1 MVVLKKWAVA
11 GHGDGT
17 GSFGPVWAH
26 FMCSS
31 SRGSCTCSLV
41 VNSFLEAK
49 KKKHTYDSRH
59 ICVSSPHVRRSW
71 TNHRLS
77 SPVSGDVVVVA
88 LWVVSPISMLQTN
101 VQVET
106 VE

>member
-11 GHGDGT
+11 SHGDGT

-49 KKKHTYDSRH
+49 KNETY
-59 ICVSSPHVRRSW
+59 
-71 TNHRLS
+71 L
-77 SPVSGDVVVVA
+77 
-88 LWVVSPISMLQTN
+88 
-101 VQVET
+101 
-106 VE
+106 